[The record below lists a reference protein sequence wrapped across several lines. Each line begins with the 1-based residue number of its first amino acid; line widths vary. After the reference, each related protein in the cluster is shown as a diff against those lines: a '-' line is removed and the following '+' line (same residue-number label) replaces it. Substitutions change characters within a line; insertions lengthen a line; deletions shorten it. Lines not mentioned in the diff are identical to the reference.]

1 MTVSAVPRSEL
12 TEDLEAN
19 EALRMYFQQLT
30 EKFLV
35 PLNRYFQ
42 TLVPVVSSRD
52 PDIKPFSLPTFLAHL
67 RSTGPNPLAF
77 KTKGLTMKSRVEHDF
92 YATFAMSASFAGW
105 LSDRIDSLGSAVRAQ
120 SNGASDM
127 RSTVG
132 LFRDADTESQSGRLS
147 SEAGSSVT
155 GWRNSDDTPRRDTL
169 MPGDVFGPRRGSG
182 G

>member
-1 MTVSAVPRSEL
+1 MKDV
-12 TEDLEAN
+12 EAN

-30 EKFLV
+30 ERFLV

-42 TLVPVVSSRD
+42 TLIPSKSSRQ
-52 PDIKPFSLPTFLAHL
+52 PDIKPFSLPSFLAHL

-92 YATFAMSASFAGW
+92 YATFAMSPTFAGW
-105 LSDRIDSLGSAVRAQ
+105 LSGRIESLGSAVRAQ
-120 SNGASDM
+120 SHGSEI
-127 RSTVG
+127 RPTIG
-132 LFRDADTESQSGRLS
+132 LFRDTDTESQSERLS

-169 MPGDVFGPRRGSG
+169 MSGDVFGPRRGSQG
-182 G
+182 

>member
-1 MTVSAVPRSEL
+1 MIVSPTSPTKL
-12 TEDLEAN
+12 IEDVEAN
-19 EALRMYFQQLT
+19 EALRMHFQQLT

-42 TLVPVVSSRD
+42 TLIPAKSSRQ
-52 PDIKPFSLPTFLAHL
+52 PDIKPFSLPSFLAHL

-92 YATFAMSASFAGW
+92 YATFAMSPTFAGW
-105 LSDRIDSLGSAVRAQ
+105 LSGRIESLGSAVRAQ
-120 SNGASDM
+120 SHGSEIHP
-127 RSTVG
+127 TIG
-132 LFRDADTESQSGRLS
+132 LFRDTDTESQNGRLS
-147 SEAGSSVT
+147 SETGSSVT